1 MAEFAE
7 VVRNRNP
14 AKLLLMMFFLM
25 VAVVCS
31 YLLALSL
38 RFDGAIPLLYQSS
51 IMTILPLLLLTK
63 LPIFWMMGLCSGGWK
78 YISLPDLLRIVN
90 ANVFASLLLL
100 GMYLLVVHQYV
111 HIPPAVF
118 VLDGLFCFLVISGA
132 RVLARI
138 GMETVCGTFKQGKEA
153 GGRVLVVGAGAA
165 GQTIVREI
173 RQTPSLNM
181 TVIGFLDSDP
191 ERVGE
196 SFQGVPVLGTLQ
208 ELVQTCW
215 SRHIGLVIVA
225 QPAVGYRE
233 LRTIIEACRRA
244 KVESKILPTVGEIIK
259 GVVSVRHMRDVQ
271 LEDLLG
277 RRPVDLDVDKIQAY
291 LKGKRILVTGAGGS
305 IGSEICRQVLNFSP
319 ASIVLL
325 DNAETPLFNI
335 ERELRE
341 RVTDVVLI
349 PSLSDIRDEQ
359 KIRQIFARHQP
370 EVVFHAAAYKHVP
383 MLETHPYEAVSNNI
397 LGTRILANTAHAAGV
412 SRFVMVSTDK
422 AVNPTNVMGA
432 SKRAAEIYV
441 QYLAKR
447 STTNFITVRFG
458 NVLGSN
464 GSVIPVFKE
473 QIERG
478 GPVTVTHPEVTRFF
492 MTIPEASQL
501 VLQAGSM
508 GRKGEIF
515 LLDMGEPVKILEL
528 AEELIRLSGLRPY
541 EDIDIVF
548 SGLRP
553 GEKLYEELL
562 LAGEDIQET
571 THDKIFV
578 AKAKPID
585 ENVFEQWFQGM
596 TQPPQIRDSATLIAK
611 LRELVPE
618 YRSSQVCQVDATMPI
633 PPMVRAKPAPPL
645 PTALARGK
653 RDVARVPI

>member
-7 VVRNRNP
+7 GLRCKNP
-14 AKLLLMMFFLM
+14 TKMLMTILFLM
-25 VAVVCS
+25 TAVVCS
-31 YLLALSL
+31 YIGALSL
-38 RFDGAIPLLYQSS
+38 RFDGTIPLLYQAS
-51 IMTILPLLLLTK
+51 IVTILPLLLLIK
-63 LPIFWMMGLCSGGWK
+63 IPIFWTMGLFSGGWK

-90 ANVFASLLLL
+90 ANLSASLLLL
-100 GMYLLVVHQYV
+100 GLYVLAGRQYV

-118 VLDGLFCFLVISGA
+118 VLDGLFCFLTISGA

-138 GMETVCGTFKQGKEA
+138 GMETVSGTFKQGKEA

-165 GQTIVREI
+165 GQTIAREI

-181 TVIGFLDSDP
+181 TVIGFLDCDP
-191 ERVGE
+191 ERLGE
-196 SFQGVPVLGTLQ
+196 NYQGVPVLGAPQ
-208 ELVQTCW
+208 DLVQTCW

-233 LRTIIEACRRA
+233 LRTIVAACRRA
-244 KVESKILPTVGEIIK
+244 RVESKILPTVGEIIK
-259 GVVSVRHMRDVQ
+259 GAVSVRHMRDVQ

-277 RRPVDLDVDKIQAY
+277 RRPVELDVDKIQGY

-319 ASIVLL
+319 AGIVLL
-325 DNAETPLFNI
+325 DSAETPLFNV
-335 ERELRE
+335 ERELHARSAG
-341 RVTDVVLI
+341 VVLT

-359 KIRQIFARHQP
+359 KIRQIFARHRP

-383 MLETHPYEAVSNNI
+383 MLESHPYEAISNNVM
-397 LGTRILANTAHAAGV
+397 GTRILANAAHAAGV

-441 QYLAKR
+441 QYLARR
-447 STTNFITVRFG
+447 SATNFITVRFG

-464 GSVIPVFKE
+464 GSVIPVFRD
-473 QIERG
+473 QIEQG

-492 MTIPEASQL
+492 MTIPEAAQL

-541 EDIDIVF
+541 KDIDIVF

-571 THDKIFV
+571 AHDKIFV
-578 AKAKPID
+578 AKSRPID
-585 ENVFEQWFQGM
+585 ENVSEQWFLNMAQ
-596 TQPPQIRDSATLIAK
+596 TSQIRDSALLIAK
-611 LRELVPE
+611 LREIVPE
-618 YRSSQVCQVDATMPI
+618 YRVSHASPVEVKITLPQS
-633 PPMVRAKPAPPL
+633 VRTKPAPPL
-645 PTALARGK
+645 PAAPARAKG
-653 RDVARVPI
+653 DVARATI